1 MYIYWDIC
9 ILNSVTAKET
19 KKQEKR
25 VKKGKKKDS
34 EISDH
39 SGQTQIMDDGFRR
52 RTAVWGWSTTDYQY
66 EDPKKDKE
74 WKRLIKERVKKRE

>member
-1 MYIYWDIC
+1 MYPEFGD
-9 ILNSVTAKET
+9 SKRK

-52 RTAVWGWSTTDYQY
+52 RTAVWGWSSH
-66 EDPKKDKE
+66 
-74 WKRLIKERVKKRE
+74 RLSKQRSKER